1 MNDRHLKYIL
11 EIAKE
16 GSITAAAEN
25 LHISQP
31 SLSSLL
37 AQVEGELNARIFDR
51 SRVPLTLTYEGEQ
64 YVAAATKILRTLR
77 DLQAKIN
84 DTKKSLCGHFT
95 IDCGPQQSPFLA
107 PLLLP
112 VLTEKYPKM
121 EFKIEESDHSHRE
134 ELLLNGVLDIVFCT
148 DKITHANVE
157 CIPVR
162 DEEILLLAPRNFV
175 PPKIK
180 HIKCRRYPCIDLSR
194 LEKKRFVLM
203 KKHHKMRVLQNVV
216 LNDNGYVPDII
227 LETDNWQTCVRFV
240 ESGFAF
246 TLLPNIRSESD
257 KVQTNKY
264 SLSGDYRQTL
274 YLCYRKNAYYSRI
287 MDEFI
292 KTTFDLLSGQNSP
305 H

>member
-25 LHISQP
+25 LHVSQP
-31 SLSSLL
+31 SLSNLL
-37 AQVEGELNARIFDR
+37 AQVEEELNARIFDR

-64 YVAAATKILRTLR
+64 YVEAATKILGTIR

-84 DTKKSLCGHFT
+84 DTKESICGRFNV
-95 IDCGPQQSPFLA
+95 DCGPQQSPFLA

-112 VLTEKYPKM
+112 VLTEKYPKV

-134 ELLLNGVLDIVFCT
+134 ELLLNGLLDAVFCT

-157 CIPVR
+157 CIPIR
-162 DEEILLLAPRNFV
+162 DEEILLLAPRDFI
-175 PPKIK
+175 PPKVEEAK
-180 HIKCRRYPCIDLSR
+180 SYGYPRVDLTL

-203 KKHHKMRVLQNVV
+203 KKQHKMRDLQDVV
-216 LNDNGYVPDII
+216 LKDTGYIPNII

-246 TLLPNIRSESD
+246 TLLPNIKPESD

-274 YLCYRKNAYYSRI
+274 YLCRRKNAYYSRI

-292 KTTFDLLSGQNSP
+292 KTTLALLSNQNLP